1 MTNFQREIYEQPG
14 VLKRILADG
23 AIKKAAAALQKR
35 DPTLILTLA
44 RGSSDNAVTFFSYL
58 AGQYL
63 GLPVASLPPS
73 LFTVYKSTLKPEDA
87 LAVGVSQSGESSDVV
102 EGLKALAEVGALTL
116 SVSNASGSRLEDF
129 ADFVINQG
137 AGQEQAVA
145 ASKTFSSQ
153 MMVLACLVAHWS
165 DDAELKGAL
174 ERVPEQLSG
183 LLKSADEIER
193 VALRLTHAESAYVLG
208 RGLSYACALELAL
221 KLKETAY
228 LHAQAYSSAEFQ
240 HGPIASVDRSDPI
253 LLLGSS
259 DETLQSNKDVAE
271 RLCEVGADLTV
282 ISSQE
287 ELLGLSSAK
296 VSLPRDLH
304 PVTEAFM
311 QVVVGQLLALHLA
324 LSKGINPDAP
334 RHLKKVTKTL

>member
-1 MTNFQREIYEQPG
+1 MTHFQEEIYEQPA
-14 VLKRILADG
+14 VLAGILADTVL
-23 AIKKAAAALQKR
+23 KDAAAVLQKR
-35 DPTLILTLA
+35 DPSLILTLA

-73 LFTVYKSTLKPEDA
+73 LFTVYKSKLKPEDA
-87 LAVGVSQSGESSDVV
+87 LAIGVSQSGESSDVV
-102 EGLKALAEVGALTL
+102 ESLKALSGAGAITL
-116 SVSNASGSRLEDF
+116 SVSNVSGSSLESF

-165 DDAELKGAL
+165 GEVGLKDAL
-174 ERVPEQLSG
+174 EHVPEQLSR
-183 LLKSADEIER
+183 LLENTDEIER

-208 RGLSYACALELAL
+208 RGLSYACSLELAL

-253 LLLGSS
+253 LLLGTD

-271 RLCEVGADLTV
+271 RLRDVGADLTV
-282 ISSQE
+282 LSSQQ

-296 VSLPRDLH
+296 VSLPQNLH
-304 PVTEAFM
+304 PVTEAFL
-311 QVVVGQLLALHLA
+311 QVVAGQLLALHLA